1 VPAPFG
7 RDGDHQN
14 LLDTGLNA
22 RLTLASA
29 SPRRRAL
36 LAQIGI
42 APDAVEPAEIDEAP
56 RARELPADLARRL
69 AMDKAAVVASRS
81 AGAYVLA
88 ADTVV
93 AVGRRALG
101 KPETLDEARDFLTLL
116 SGRRHRVLGGIA
128 VVAPDGRRSERLS
141 TTMVRFKR
149 LTEAEISDYLD
160 TNEWDGKAG
169 GYAIQGHAAA
179 FVPAIS
185 GSYTN
190 VVGLD
195 LALTRAM
202 LEGLGYGAD
211 A

>member
-1 VPAPFG
+1 MPAPFG

-14 LLDTGLNA
+14 ILDTGLSA
-22 RLTLASA
+22 RLILASA
-29 SPRRRAL
+29 SPRRREL

-42 APDAVEPAEIDEAP
+42 APDGVEPAAIDEAP
-56 RARELPADLARRL
+56 RARELPADTARRL
-69 AMDKAAVVASRS
+69 AMDKAAVVASRH
-81 AGAYVLA
+81 AGDYVLA

-101 KPETLDEARDFLTLL
+101 KPVNVDEARNFLTLL

-128 VVAPDGRRSERLS
+128 VVAPDGRRSARLS

-149 LTEAEISDYLD
+149 LTEAEISCYLD

-169 GYAIQGHAAA
+169 GYAIQGYAAA

-195 LALTRAM
+195 LAMTRAM
-202 LEGLGYGAD
+202 LGGLGYGGA